1 MNNLAYRSFGIIC
14 VLFFLVNMYLNFE
27 YVSAKNDEYQYDI
40 QDENKKENIS
50 YEGVKE
56 NMEEVIDDQESV
68 KSQEQIVEVDFRI
81 KNYNDEEAYTEYILS
96 DLPITKYAEC
106 KSYKD
111 LLSKDC
117 RVKVPYITNDNQK
130 GVAVLEK
137 GSDEDYELQEEII
150 LNDAKHV
157 FVSPKKVEEIINNAT
172 KENVKEVKYTYSNR
186 YFMTLVFVITEQN
199 EYLIPFMS
207 QEINNIKNGTLYK
220 VSDFFEHM
228 SNIYNEEYVME
239 NLKENGG
246 VPYKT
251 DNYSKTHI
259 YGFVLAII
267 VLFSSLIGVN
277 ILKREEV
284 ELEYEN

>member
-1 MNNLAYRSFGIIC
+1 M
-14 VLFFLVNMYLNFE
+14 
-27 YVSAKNDEYQYDI
+27 
-40 QDENKKENIS
+40 
-50 YEGVKE
+50 
-56 NMEEVIDDQESV
+56 
-68 KSQEQIVEVDFRI
+68 
-81 KNYNDEEAYTEYILS
+81 
-96 DLPITKYAEC
+96 
-106 KSYKD
+106 
-111 LLSKDC
+111 SKDC

-157 FVSPKKVEEIINNAT
+157 FVSPKKVEEIINNTT

-220 VSDFFEHM
+220 VSDFFERM

-277 ILKREEV
+277 ILKRKEV
-284 ELEYEN
+284 ELKYEN